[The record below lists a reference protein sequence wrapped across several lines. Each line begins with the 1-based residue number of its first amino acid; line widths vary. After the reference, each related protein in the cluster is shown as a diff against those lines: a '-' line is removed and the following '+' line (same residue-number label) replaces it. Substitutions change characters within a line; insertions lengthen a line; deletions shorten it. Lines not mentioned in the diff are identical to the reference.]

1 MKIHIAKNHNI
12 DICGKGKVDA
22 WVDEVNISE
31 GGEEKLIDKNI
42 GHGNCKGQKILRTN
56 FVKGLEK

>member
-42 GHGNCKGQKILRTN
+42 GKLDMET
-56 FVKGLEK
+56 VKDKKY